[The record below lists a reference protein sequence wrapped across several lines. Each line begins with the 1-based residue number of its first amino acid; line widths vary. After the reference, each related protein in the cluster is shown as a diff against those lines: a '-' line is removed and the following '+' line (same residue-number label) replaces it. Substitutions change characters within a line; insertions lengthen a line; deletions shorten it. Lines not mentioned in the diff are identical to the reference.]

1 MDNTIPF
8 HPATIAKT
16 FSEHIHSGTFGLK
29 ESDASSVLEFLY
41 RAYADI
47 QGRDPKEIDQGFMDL
62 DTHLSK
68 FSFDENNEVFAIVC
82 TLCDAYEKRAFMDAI
97 QIGAYLIMELQGN

>member
-1 MDNTIPF
+1 MYNTFPF
-8 HPATIAKT
+8 HPATIAKA
-16 FSEHIHSGTFGLK
+16 FSEHIQSGAFPLK
-29 ESDASSVLEFLY
+29 NTDAASVLEFLY

-68 FSFDENNEVFAIVC
+68 LSFDENNEVFAIVC